1 MTTETMMGVE
11 GVGGVF
17 ACGNPDGDRSICG
30 VDDGD
35 GDDNVIVNRTD
46 SDDGNDADESD
57 DDDDDDDDGGICG
70 NEVLDC
76 VVGDGVGAENED
88 EDNIEADDIDR
99 DDNDK
104 DADDAS
110 SGITVD
116 N

>member
-17 ACGNPDGDRSICG
+17 ACDNLDGDRSICG

-35 GDDNVIVNRTD
+35 GDDNVIVNRTE
-46 SDDGNDADESD
+46 SVDGNDADDGD
-57 DDDDDDDDGGICG
+57 DNDDDGGICG
-70 NEVLDC
+70 NELVDC
-76 VVGDGVGAENED
+76 VMGDGVGAENED

-110 SGITVD
+110 SGVTSND
-116 N
+116 NK